1 MARKRQPQSRND
13 AVAENRAHRSAR
25 IAAPAATPNRL
36 WRKGTPA
43 NRQKDAHTAS
53 SSQLHVADL
62 RFLEAMDVFTNQ
74 IPNAVA
80 RIGA

>member
-1 MARKRQPQSRND
+1 MARKRQPQSRNG
-13 AVAENRAHRSAR
+13 AVAENRTRRSAHSHTE
-25 IAAPAATPNRL
+25 PAS

-53 SSQLHVADL
+53 LSQLRVADL
-62 RFLEAMDVFTNQ
+62 RFLEAMGVFTNQ
-74 IPNAVA
+74 ILNAVA